1 MILTKNFYDKSVPTR
16 NLITTISGIVTL
28 LITILVSFGVF
39 TPEQAGQV
47 TEHASTLLTVIPQA
61 VSAIA
66 ALILIFKAKD

>member
-1 MILTKNFYDKSVPTR
+1 MNFKAVYDAQAPTG
-16 NLITTISGIVTL
+16 NLITTISGIITL
-28 LITILVSFGVF
+28 VISILAGLGVF

-47 TEHASTLLTVIPQA
+47 TEHTNTLLTVIPQI